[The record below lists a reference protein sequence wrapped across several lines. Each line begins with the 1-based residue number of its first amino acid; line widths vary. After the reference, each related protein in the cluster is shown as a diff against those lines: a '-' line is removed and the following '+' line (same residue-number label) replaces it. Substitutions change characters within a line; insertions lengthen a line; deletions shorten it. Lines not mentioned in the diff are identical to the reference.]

1 MTGASPSLQLEI
13 TKNWKNL
20 TGDLGTG
27 GMYQYV
33 PDIYVPTNESP
44 ADGYPVMIC
53 LHGNGATGS
62 VINNAPYNLLTDHIR
77 VGPTGLASSWNIV
90 DETSTAPDIQYL
102 KELINLLK
110 TFNNVDATKI
120 RISGISNGAALACRA
135 FIEIDDPA
143 VDMIIPIVSQFHV
156 NNMHLFNF
164 ICQVMTMKF
173 LLLTLLLMVTM
184 LRKFPQLVEK
194 Y

>member
-77 VGPTGLASSWNIV
+77 VCLLY
-90 DETSTAPDIQYL
+90 TSPSPRDQRGSRMA
-102 KELINLLK
+102 
-110 TFNNVDATKI
+110 
-120 RISGISNGAALACRA
+120 GWG
-135 FIEIDDPA
+135 
-143 VDMIIPIVSQFHV
+143 
-156 NNMHLFNF
+156 
-164 ICQVMTMKF
+164 
-173 LLLTLLLMVTM
+173 
-184 LRKFPQLVEK
+184 
-194 Y
+194 